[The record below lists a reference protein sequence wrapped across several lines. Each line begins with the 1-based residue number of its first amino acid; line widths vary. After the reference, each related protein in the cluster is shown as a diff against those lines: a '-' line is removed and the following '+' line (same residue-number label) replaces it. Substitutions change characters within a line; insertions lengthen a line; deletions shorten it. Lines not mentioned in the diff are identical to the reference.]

1 MGAGQSRGDLDLPD
15 SDDDYSDSENDD
27 VNHDKTSDD
36 ENDDKF
42 STPPP
47 HSSSSFDVDD
57 IDSRLKALK
66 LKYGSNLQSSKGK
79 NSAIIKLYRHVGGVT
94 SDSKWVLQKD
104 DDCSYFRFVKSKN
117 NEDEDDE
124 EEEDDE
130 DYVDKV
136 GNNSSDVFW
145 ELRIGSRVRVRVS
158 SELQLKMFP
167 EQRRVVF
174 LANECVWALK
184 FMEQNNFYDQF
195 VSEYQNCLFENLY
208 NLEANENN
216 KLKIYGKDFI
226 SWANP
231 DSADD
236 TMWDAPDSLDPDS
249 GSGSGLGKKS
259 KPRSLENDLLE
270 EFEEEVTNT
279 NGIQSLALG
288 ALDNS
293 FLVGSDSIQVVK
305 NFRHGIHGKGVCVKF
320 DRGSKTSNYST
331 PKKALLVKGE
341 TNMML
346 MSPVAEGRPHA
357 SGIHQLDIETGKI
370 VTEWKFGKDGA
381 DIAMRDITSDT
392 KSSQLDSSGSTFLGL
407 DDNRLCQWDMRDRW
421 GAVQDIATADNSPVL
436 HWTQGHQFSRG
447 TNFQCFAS
455 TGDGSI
461 VVGSIDGKIRLYSKT
476 SMRQAKTAFPSLG
489 SPITH
494 VDVTYD
500 GKWVLATTDTYLLL
514 ICTLFTDKDGRTKT
528 GFSGRMGNRASA
540 PRLLKLM
547 PLHAHMAGSNSK
559 FHGGQFSWV
568 TEEGNQER
576 HIVVTVGKF
585 SVIWNFEQV
594 KNSTHKCYQNQ
605 QGLKSCYCYNIV
617 LKDESIVDSRFM
629 HEKFADCRSP
639 EAPLVVATPMKV
651 TSFSLS
657 SKQ

>member
-1 MGAGQSRGDLDLPD
+1 MGAGQSRGDLDLPESD
-15 SDDDYSDSENDD
+15 SDYSDDEREND
-27 VNHDKTSDD
+27 NNSTSDT
-36 ENDDKF
+36 ESDKF
-42 STPPP
+42 TTPPP
-47 HSSSSFDVDD
+47 HSSASFDVDD

-66 LKYGSNLQSSKGK
+66 LKYGASTAQKTFSSNGK
-79 NSAIIKLYRHVGGVT
+79 KTAIKLYRHVGGV
-94 SDSKWVLQKD
+94 SADSKWTLVKDPHCSSFRFIKQKD
-104 DDCSYFRFVKSKN
+104 GDENEEDD
-117 NEDEDDE
+117 DDE
-124 EEEDDE
+124 EEKETS
-130 DYVDKV
+130 
-136 GNNSSDVFW
+136 GSW
-145 ELRIGSRVRVRVS
+145 ELRVGSMVKSTVS
-158 SELQLKMFP
+158 SDLQLKMFP

-174 LANECVWALK
+174 VANSCVWALK
-184 FMEQNNFYDQF
+184 FSEENNVYDQF
-195 VSEYQNCLFENLY
+195 VTEYQKCLFENVY
-208 NLEANENN
+208 GLEANDGN

-231 DSADD
+231 DLADD
-236 TMWDAPDSLDPDS
+236 TMWDAPDSLDPDLEE
-249 GSGSGLGKKS
+249 GSAVKAKA
-259 KPRSLENDLLE
+259 KAKQVDHDLLE

-279 NGIQSLALG
+279 TGIQSLALG

-320 DRGSKTSNYST
+320 DRGGLKGANSSYST
-331 PKKALLVKGE
+331 PKKALLMRAE

-346 MSPVAEGRPHA
+346 MSPVAEGKPHA

-381 DIAMRDITSDT
+381 DISMRDITSDS
-392 KSSQLDSSGSTFLGL
+392 KSSQLDPSGSTFLGL

-500 GKWVLATTDTYLLL
+500 GKWVLATTDAYLLL

-547 PLHAHMAGSNSK
+547 PLHAHMAGPNNK

-568 TEEGNQER
+568 TEDGNQER
-576 HIVVTVGKF
+576 HIVVSVGKF

-594 KNSTHKCYQNQ
+594 KNSGHKCYQSQ

-639 EAPLVVATPMKV
+639 EAPLVVATQMKV
-651 TSFSLS
+651 TSFSIS
-657 SKQ
+657 AKQ